1 MGDGLLEWVAQA
13 MSILTERL
21 EHAKALWQK
30 RAFYAPEEARVIKK
44 CGDRRR
50 GGEVRDGEAKGPEV
64 QKGRALALSVSSIS
78 VLFKA
83 WGIR

>member
-1 MGDGLLEWVAQA
+1 METGDGVVKLGME
-13 MSILTERL
+13 
-21 EHAKALWQK
+21 
-30 RAFYAPEEARVIKK
+30 
-44 CGDRRR
+44 G
-50 GGEVRDGEAKGPEV
+50 AKGPEV